1 MFKFIITFFLLFATL
16 LTAKDPLIKT
26 GEIRYL
32 GGNADVLIRHDLFGT
47 VVPARNG
54 DILFEKDTVMTGPK
68 SRTFLTMGKDTLL
81 SLDAMGSL
89 TLNSRW
95 QIVQNIGAAT
105 YRIRRIYPDSKLEII
120 TSFAA
125 VYASSA
131 AVQIDNG
138 REKSVR
144 VLHGHAH
151 IRNFLG
157 NYHYYSSDITCHD
170 TFAVKTPFFNLKAGE
185 KVTFIPPYAI
195 KTCGEVGEA
204 LVKDD
209 QSIIV
214 YAKPLREGIGCEAS
228 TPGVDKESDITQIQK
243 RGKGCFLMLENAHSP
258 CQKLAQKNVLFSLF
272 RERDNGIEIELR
284 PLNQAKE
291 SYVQFKCR

>member
-1 MFKFIITFFLLFATL
+1 MFRFIITFFLLFATL

-32 GGNADVLIRHDLFGT
+32 GGKADALIRHDLFGT

-54 DILFEKDTVMTGPK
+54 TTLFEKDTVMTGPK
-68 SRTFLTMGKDTLL
+68 SRTFLAMGKDTQLTL
-81 SLDAMGSL
+81 EAMASL

-95 QIVQNIGAAT
+95 QVVQNIGSAT
-105 YRIRRIYPDSKLEII
+105 YRIGRIYPGSKLEII
-120 TSFAA
+120 TPFAA
-125 VYASSA
+125 VYASRA
-131 AVQIDNG
+131 EVQIDTG
-138 REKSVR
+138 REKSVK

-151 IRNFLG
+151 IRNFQG
-157 NYHYYSSDITCHD
+157 NYHYYSSDITCGD
-170 TFAVKTPFFNLKAGE
+170 TFAVLTPLFNLKAGE
-185 KVTFIPPYAI
+185 KVTFNPPYAI

-214 YAKPLREGIGCEAS
+214 YAKPLRKRIGCEAN
-228 TPGVDKESDITQIQK
+228 TPGVDRESDITQIQK
-243 RGKGCFLMLENAHSP
+243 RGKGCFLMLEDAHSP
-258 CQKLAQKNVLFSLF
+258 CQKLAQKNVLFSMF

-284 PLNQAKE
+284 PLNQEKE